1 MVYLYLGLSEFK
13 RSLTVYKYVLATL
26 AALMLSGCASYTAT
40 SGQVVIK
47 DDDTMIDV
55 RIGNRDRAFIE
66 DYYKKSAKH
75 NKGLPP
81 GLAKRGG
88 NLPPGLAKR
97 DKLPPGLQGEPLP
110 HDLEGKLTRLPASYV
125 RVRIGQ
131 DIVLM
136 DRETRL
142 IVDVVYGIAN

>member
-1 MVYLYLGLSEFK
+1 
-13 RSLTVYKYVLATL
+13 VYKYILATL
-26 AALMLSGCASYTAT
+26 VLLMLGGCASYTAT
-40 SGQVVIK
+40 SGQVVIR
-47 DDDTMIDV
+47 DDDTSIDV
-55 RIGNRDRAFIE
+55 RIGDHDRVLIR
-66 DYYKKSAKH
+66 DYYKTAKH

-110 HDLEGKLTRLPASYV
+110 YDLEKQLTRLPSSYV
-125 RVRIGQ
+125 RIRVGE

-136 DRETRL
+136 DGNTRVM
-142 IVDVVYGIAN
+142 VDVVYGVAY

>member
-1 MVYLYLGLSEFK
+1 MYRYLIPLI
-13 RSLTVYKYVLATL
+13 A
-26 AALMLSGCASYTAT
+26 MILSGGCATYAST
-40 SGQVVIK
+40 SGQVVLK
-47 DDDTMIDV
+47 NDNASVDV
-55 RIGNRDRAFIE
+55 RIGDNDRAAIE
-66 DYYKKSAKH
+66 HYYKKSHK
-75 NKGLPP
+75 NKKGLPP

-136 DRETRL
+136 DRETRV

>member
-1 MVYLYLGLSEFK
+1 MRTHIPVLLLALVLG
-13 RSLTVYKYVLATL
+13 
-26 AALMLSGCASYTAT
+26 GCASYAST
-40 SGQVVIK
+40 SGRVVIR
-47 DDDTMIDV
+47 DDTGVVDIRIDD
-55 RIGNRDRAFIE
+55 RDRAHIH
-66 DYYKKSAKH
+66 DYYRI

-97 DKLPPGLQGEPLP
+97 DRLPPGLQGNSLP
-110 HDLEGKLTRLPASYV
+110 YELERKLSRLPSSYV

-136 DRETRL
+136 DHNTRVVL
-142 IVDVVYGIAN
+142 DVVYGAAN

>member
-1 MVYLYLGLSEFK
+1 MYRYALLTALSVILF
-13 RSLTVYKYVLATL
+13 
-26 AALMLSGCASYTAT
+26 MSGCASYTAT

-47 DDDTMIDV
+47 DDDKMIDV
-55 RIGNRDRAFIE
+55 RIGDNDRALIE
-66 DYYKKSAKH
+66 NHYKKSKKH
-75 NKGLPP
+75 KKGLPP

-110 HDLEGKLTRLPASYV
+110 SGLEGKLSPLPPNYV
-125 RVRIGQ
+125 RVRVGQ

-136 DRETRL
+136 DRKTRVVL
-142 IVDVVYGIAN
+142 DVVYGIAN

>member
-1 MVYLYLGLSEFK
+1 
-13 RSLTVYKYVLATL
+13 VYKYVLATL

-55 RIGNRDRAFIE
+55 HIGNRDRVLIE
-66 DYYKKSAKH
+66 DYYKKPAKH

-110 HDLEGKLTRLPASYV
+110 SGLEGKLSPLLPNYV
-125 RVRIGQ
+125 RVRVGQ

-136 DRETRL
+136 DRKTRVVL
-142 IVDVVYGIAN
+142 DVVYGVAN

>member
-1 MVYLYLGLSEFK
+1 M
-13 RSLTVYKYVLATL
+13 RTHIPVLLL
-26 AALMLSGCASYTAT
+26 ALVLSGCASYAST
-40 SGQVVIK
+40 SGRVVIR
-47 DDDTMIDV
+47 DDTGVVDIRVDD
-55 RIGNRDRAFIE
+55 RDRAHIH
-66 DYYKKSAKH
+66 DYYRS

-97 DKLPPGLQGEPLP
+97 DRLPPGLQGDALP
-110 HDLEGKLTRLPASYV
+110 YELERKLSRLPSSSV

-136 DRETRL
+136 DRNTR
-142 IVDVVYGIAN
+142 VVFDVVYGIGK